1 MLRRKFLQLLL
12 MSTAPFIMGIPTV
25 VSASG
30 GGSGPGGSDGSSG
43 GGSGPGGSDGSSGG
57 GSGPGD
63 NDGSS
68 GGGSGPGDND
78 GSSGGGSG
86 PGDSDGVAGAS
97 GPNDGVAGGSGYS
110 GGISGSRA
118 GDVSSQN
125 GIVNDVESALDSD
138 GMEAVDADDVAN
150 ALAEFN

>member
-1 MLRRKFLQLLL
+1 MLRRKVLQLLL

-25 VSASG
+25 ASASGGGSGPGGSDGSSGGGSGPGGSG

-63 NDGSS
+63 NDG
-68 GGGSGPGDND
+68 
-78 GSSGGGSG
+78 
-86 PGDSDGVAGAS
+86 
-97 GPNDGVAGGSGYS
+97 VAGGSGYS

-125 GIVNDVESALDSD
+125 GSVNDVESALDSD
-138 GMEAVDADDVAN
+138 GMEAVDADDVAS